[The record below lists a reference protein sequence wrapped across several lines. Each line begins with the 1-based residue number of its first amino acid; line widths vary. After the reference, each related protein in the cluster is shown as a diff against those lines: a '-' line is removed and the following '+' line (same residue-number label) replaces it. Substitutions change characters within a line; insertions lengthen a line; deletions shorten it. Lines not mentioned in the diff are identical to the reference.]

1 MSTTAPQPTPPSRPA
16 TGMLGQLADWF
27 DDRTGYRAFVHEALY
42 ERVPG
47 GARWRYVWGS
57 TLVFAFMTQVITGLV
72 LWASYSAS
80 AQTAWESVYYIQH
93 EMAGGWLLR
102 GIHHVMAQA
111 MVVLLALHLMQVV
124 IDGAYRAPREVNF
137 WLGLILMKLVLG
149 MALTGYL
156 LPWDQKGYWA
166 TRVATNLAGLVP
178 MVGPALQ
185 QLVVGGPDYGHHTLT
200 RFFALH
206 AGFLPA
212 TLVLFLVLHLTLF
225 RKHGLHAKEPITKPD
240 SLFWPDQ
247 VLKDAVAMLAV
258 MAVVL
263 GVILLPAL
271 RAMLAGEP
279 VVTGHLGAELGA
291 PADPSQPYAAARPE
305 WYFLFLFQFLKVFEG
320 WGATGEFL
328 GAIVVPGLTLG
339 VMFLMPILGR
349 WNLGHRFNVVFT
361 FAIVAGAGLLT
372 AMALHEDYYALWA
385 DRSAYADV
393 EKLLKETGGDDQ
405 KLAAALGND
414 PAKQAAFEKRRHEFE
429 AIRKS
434 EGFLVA
440 VKQAKADA
448 ERAIELAGRPEKIP
462 PAGALSLIR
471 NDPLSQGPRLFA
483 QHCASCHAHI
493 DPAAPDATA
502 VLAEASAANLFE
514 FGRVL
519 WAQGLLDP
527 KQVAGPA
534 YFGNTA
540 HKEGDMVSFVTDDLT
555 DADTWK
561 PADVKA
567 VIAAL
572 AAEADLPTGGV
583 SAAVVK
589 RGQRLMADTD
599 RCGSCHPYGDNET
612 ELGYAPDLNGWGS
625 REWLVGIITDPTH
638 QRFYPETNDRMPSFG
653 VSQDGGVPT
662 LSAVQIELIADWLRG
677 TWYRPERHAA
687 ADHATSSHAAGDAVA
702 GAL

>member
-1 MSTTAPQPTPPSRPA
+1 MSTTAPQADSPAKPTP
-16 TGMLGQLADWF
+16 GLLGGLADWF
-27 DDRTGYRAFVHEALY
+27 DDRTGYRALVNEALY

-57 TLVFAFMTQVITGLV
+57 ALVFAFMTQVITGLV

-137 WLGLILMKLVLG
+137 WLGLILMQLVLG

-178 MVGPALQ
+178 LVGPSLQ

-212 TLVLFLVLHLTLF
+212 TLVGFLVLHLTLF
-225 RKHGLHAKEPITKPD
+225 RKHGLHAKQPITKPD
-240 SLFWPDQ
+240 AMFWPDQ

-279 VVTGHLGAELGA
+279 IVAGHLGAELGA

-320 WGATGEFL
+320 WGASGEFL

-339 VMFLMPILGR
+339 LMFLMPIIGR
-349 WNLGHRFNVVFT
+349 WKLGHRFNIAFT
-361 FAIVAGAGLLT
+361 LAILAGAGLLT

-385 DRSAYADV
+385 DKTAYADV
-393 EKLLKETGGDDQ
+393 EELLKKTGGDEQ
-405 KLAAALGND
+405 QLAAALGND
-414 PAKQAAFEKRRHEFE
+414 EAKLAEFEKRRHEYE

-434 EGFLVA
+434 EAFLVA
-440 VKQAKADA
+440 VKRAKADA
-448 ERAIELAGRPEKIP
+448 ERAVELAGRPEKIP
-462 PAGALSLIR
+462 PAGALSLVR
-471 NDPLSQGPRLFA
+471 SDPRSQGPLLFA

-493 DPAAPDATA
+493 DPAKPEAAA
-502 VLAEASAANLFE
+502 MFAQASAANLFE
-514 FGRVL
+514 FGGVV
-519 WAQGLLDP
+519 WARGLLDP
-527 KQVAGPA
+527 EQVAGPA

-540 HKEGDMVSFVTDDLT
+540 HKDGDMVSFVTDELSDSDL
-555 DADTWK
+555 WK
-561 PADVKA
+561 PDQVQA

-572 AAEADLPTGGV
+572 AAEADLPTGGA
-583 SAAVVK
+583 SADIVAK
-589 RGQRLMADTD
+589 GRSLMADTD
-599 RCGSCHPYGDNET
+599 RCGSCHAYADNET

-638 QRFYPETNDRMPSFG
+638 QRFYPEDNDRMPSFG
-653 VSQDGGVPT
+653 VGTDGGPPT
-662 LSAVQIELIADWLRG
+662 LTENQIGLIADWLRG
-677 TWYRPERHAA
+677 SWYRP
-687 ADHATSSHAAGDAVA
+687 AGH
-702 GAL
+702 

>member
-1 MSTTAPQPTPPSRPA
+1 MSTTARQTDSTEPTP
-16 TGMLGQLADWF
+16 GLLGQLADWF
-27 DDRTGYRAFVHEALY
+27 DDRTGYRALVHEALY

-57 TLVFAFMTQVITGLV
+57 ALVFAFMTQVITGLV

-137 WLGLILMKLVLG
+137 WLGLILMQLVLG

-178 MVGPALQ
+178 LVGPSLQ

-212 TLVLFLVLHLTLF
+212 TLVGFLVLHLTLF
-225 RKHGLHAKEPITKPD
+225 RKHGLHAKQPITKPD
-240 SLFWPDQ
+240 AMFWPDQ

-271 RAMLAGEP
+271 RAMLVGEP
-279 VVTGHLGAELGA
+279 IVTGHLGAELGA

-320 WGATGEFL
+320 WGASGEFL

-339 VMFLMPILGR
+339 LMFLMPIIGR
-349 WNLGHRFNVVFT
+349 WNLGHRFNIAFT
-361 FAIVAGAGLLT
+361 TAILAGAGLLT

-385 DRSAYADV
+385 DKTAYADV
-393 EKLLKETGGDDQ
+393 EELLKKTGGDEQ

-414 PAKQAAFEKRRHEFE
+414 EAKLAEFAKRRHEYE

-434 EGFLVA
+434 EAFLVA

-448 ERAIELAGRPEKIP
+448 ERAIELASRPERIP
-462 PAGALSLIR
+462 PAGALSLVR
-471 NDPLSQGPRLFA
+471 SDPLSQGPLLFA
-483 QHCASCHAHI
+483 QHCASCHAHV
-493 DPAAPDATA
+493 DPAAPEADAMFA
-502 VLAEASAANLFE
+502 QASAANLFE
-514 FGRVL
+514 FGGIV
-519 WAQGLLDP
+519 WARGLLDP
-527 KQVAGPA
+527 EQVAGPA

-540 HKEGDMVSFVTDDLT
+540 HKDGDMVSFVTDELSDPEL
-555 DADTWK
+555 WK
-561 PADVKA
+561 PKEVQA

-572 AAEADLPTGGV
+572 AAEADLPTGGA
-583 SAAVVK
+583 SADLLAQGK
-589 RGQRLMADTD
+589 QLMADTD
-599 RCGSCHPYGDNET
+599 RCGSCHAYADNET

-638 QRFYPETNDRMPSFG
+638 QRFYPEDNDRMPSFG
-653 VSQDGGVPT
+653 VGRDGGTPT
-662 LSAVQIELIADWLRG
+662 LTEGQIGLLADWLRN
-677 TWYRPERHAA
+677 TWYRP
-687 ADHATSSHAAGDAVA
+687 ADH
-702 GAL
+702 